1 CYGESGSAN
10 LEAIELNLPIIICK
24 TDKYSLRDIY
34 NIDETRLFYSIAPD
48 HTITSCQIEGAKK
61 NCI

>member
-1 CYGESGSAN
+1 RHSESGSAD

-34 NIDETRLFYSIAPD
+34 NIDETGLFYSIASD
-48 HTITSCQIEGAKK
+48 HTIASR
-61 NCI
+61 